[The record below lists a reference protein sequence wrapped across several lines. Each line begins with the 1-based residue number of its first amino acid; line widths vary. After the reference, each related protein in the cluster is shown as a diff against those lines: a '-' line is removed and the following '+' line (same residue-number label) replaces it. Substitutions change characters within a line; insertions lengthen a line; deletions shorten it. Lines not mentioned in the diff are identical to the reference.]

1 MARLNSVDDEI
12 SEDVDSVMQIYL
24 QAVYIRLQ
32 HEASSTKGWLVFVVN
47 SMHLIFK
54 NYDLWLN
61 KGALNGCKYL

>member
-47 SMHLIFK
+47 SMH
-54 NYDLWLN
+54 
-61 KGALNGCKYL
+61 